1 MTTSSQSLHYMI
13 FSLSVCIICIIH
25 NYVNNLHLCVVSLKR
40 ARKKK
45 MTEGGK
51 RKTTSKQNRLFLLFF
66 PLSLLYVALS
76 LKIELKFH
84 YKHNFKSPDDVVF
97 FFLSFS
103 IFYTI
108 VAYLEQGPNK
118 QLNLNYIS
126 YSLCAYVILLCFC
139 SSIFVCCVHK

>member
-51 RKTTSKQNRLFLLFF
+51 RKTTSKQNRL
-66 PLSLLYVALS
+66 
-76 LKIELKFH
+76 FH

>member
-1 MTTSSQSLHYMI
+1 MCCFAKESTKEE
-13 FSLSVCIICIIH
+13 
-25 NYVNNLHLCVVSLKR
+25 NDGR
-40 ARKKK
+40 RKKK
-45 MTEGGK
+45 DNI
-51 RKTTSKQNRLFLLFF
+51 KTKQIVPFIFPPFPRLLIL
-66 PLSLLYVALS
+66 LS

-84 YKHNFKSPDDVVF
+84 YSYNFKSPDDVVS